1 MSILTG
7 CLYPKEN
14 MKQNA
19 VPYEDQLQVVQKAV
33 ATFKEQNDGILP
45 IKTRDMNTP
54 IYQKYPIDFQKI
66 SPRYI
71 QEAPGNAYESGG
83 VYQYVLIDVE
93 TNPTVK
99 LIDVRMAEQIQ
110 QLSLKLRM
118 YRDEHQYP
126 PFKKGNF
133 RWCV

>member
-71 QEAPGNAYESGG
+71 QEAPGMPMKAGSISIRIN
-83 VYQYVLIDVE
+83 
-93 TNPTVK
+93 
-99 LIDVRMAEQIQ
+99 R
-110 QLSLKLRM
+110 R
-118 YRDEHQYP
+118 
-126 PFKKGNF
+126 
-133 RWCV
+133 

>member
-1 MSILTG
+1 
-7 CLYPKEN
+7 
-14 MKQNA
+14 
-19 VPYEDQLQVVQKAV
+19 
-33 ATFKEQNDGILP
+33 
-45 IKTRDMNTP
+45 MNTP

-71 QEAPGNAYESGG
+71 QEAPGMPMKAG

-110 QLSLKLRM
+110 QLSLKLRI

-126 PFKKGNF
+126 PFKKVISDGVYELDFKNLDIKMY
-133 RWCV
+133 RK